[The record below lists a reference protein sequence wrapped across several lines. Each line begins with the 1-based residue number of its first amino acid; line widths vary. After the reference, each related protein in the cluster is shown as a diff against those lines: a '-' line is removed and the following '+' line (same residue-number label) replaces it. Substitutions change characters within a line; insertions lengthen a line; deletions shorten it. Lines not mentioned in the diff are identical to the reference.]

1 MCDVDGNTNYGPTR
15 VTAPAPVMAR
25 RSPAFL
31 PRPAPAFRGLPNASL
46 GFVNPGIRRSFVPQ
60 PVLSQSY
67 VAAPA
72 PVFAPQPQF
81 VGGPG
86 FGVPTVTK
94 VMGGMPGLGLVP

>member
-1 MCDVDGNTNYGPTR
+1 MCDVDGNTTYGPTM
-15 VTAPAPVMAR
+15 VPAPAPVMAR

-31 PRPAPAFRGLPNASL
+31 PRPAPAFRGVPNASL

-72 PVFAPQPQF
+72 PVVQAGF
-81 VGGPG
+81 VGGQG

-94 VMGGMPGLGLVP
+94 VIGGAPGLVTMP